1 MPLSPPICDNAGM
14 AREVIGL
21 FLRSL
26 ENDYQQRLREDALAK
41 ASHLGLRVQVFAA
54 GNDPARQVGQ
64 IDTAVKGAGEELAAV
79 LVSPVFDDALAETAR
94 AVVSS
99 GVGWVLLNR
108 EAEYLDR
115 LCREQPNLAIF
126 STTPDQSEI
135 GRLQGRQAR
144 AVLPGGGHVIC
155 VTGPPSTSSARR
167 RTDGMKEELAGGA
180 WRVTL
185 LDGDW
190 TSEGARLV
198 LDGWMQGP
206 GKTHDP
212 PAVVCAQND
221 DMALGARQALRDAG
235 SRTGNANL
243 AEVPV
248 TGCDGSPGFGQ
259 RLVREK
265 RLLATVE
272 VPSAA
277 GPAMEWIARV
287 RDGGERPPRLVMLP
301 VTSVPPLHEIS
312 ARR

>member
-1 MPLSPPICDNAGM
+1 M

-41 ASHLGLRVQVFAA
+41 ASHLGFRVQVFAA
-54 GNDPARQVGQ
+54 GNDPARQAGQ
-64 IDTAVKGAGEELAAV
+64 IESALTDVGDNLAAM
-79 LVSPVFDDALAETAR
+79 LVSPVFDEALAERAR
-94 AVVSS
+94 AAAAA
-99 GVGWVLLNR
+99 GAGWVLLNR

-115 LCREQPNLAIF
+115 LCREFPRVAIF

-135 GRLQGRQAR
+135 GRLQGRQVR
-144 AVLPGGGHVIC
+144 AVLPDGGHVVC

-167 RTDGMKEELAGGA
+167 RIDGMNEELAGGA
-180 WRVTL
+180 WKVSL

-198 LDGWMQGP
+198 LDAWIQGP
-206 GKTHDP
+206 GKGEA

-235 SRTGNANL
+235 SRTGDSAL

-301 VTSVPPLHEIS
+301 VSSVPPLHEIA